1 MHMKRAVLVFFILV
15 FFLSSFP
22 FAASRRPLE
31 GKQAMVASVHELASR
46 VGVEI
51 MQKGGNAID
60 ASVAVAFALAVIW
73 PEAGNLGGGGFM
85 LIRKADGTEEA
96 IDYRERAPLAATR
109 DMYLDSKG
117 NVIENASMIGYRAS
131 AVPGTVAG
139 LTLALQRHGKMRWTE
154 LIEPARKLAEE
165 GFILSAITVERTLK
179 YEKILSSFPETKRI
193 FLRDGKHYQPGE
205 RFTQPELAKTLVRI
219 QQQGAREF
227 YEGETA
233 ELILKEMKEN
243 GGTIT
248 ARDLKEYE
256 PTLRKPIHGTYCG
269 YEIITMPP
277 PSSGG
282 IALIEMLN
290 MLESFKLSST
300 EFHSAAHFHPL
311 IEIMKRAFADRAVF
325 VGDPDFVTVPV
336 ERLISKEHALAA
348 INTLDSRKAT
358 PSTKINP
365 ATIPLKESGN
375 TTHFTVMDPDG
386 NIVANTFTLNDGFGS
401 GVTVRGAG
409 FLLNNEMDD
418 FTSKPGTLNFYG
430 LMQSE
435 LNAIAPWK
443 RPLSS
448 MTPVIVLKDGKP
460 FLALGSA
467 GGPTIISVVTQV
479 ILNVIDFSM
488 NVQQAV
494 DAPRFHHQW
503 MPDEI
508 YFEPFGLNKDT
519 QRALELRGHKF
530 AQKSFFRDT
539 DYLGDVHAILIDPRT
554 GTRLGASDPRRGGAP
569 AGY

>member
-1 MHMKRAVLVFFILV
+1 
-15 FFLSSFP
+15 
-22 FAASRRPLE
+22 
-31 GKQAMVASVHELASR
+31 
-46 VGVEI
+46 
-51 MQKGGNAID
+51 
-60 ASVAVAFALAVIW
+60 
-73 PEAGNLGGGGFM
+73 
-85 LIRKADGTEEA
+85 
-96 IDYRERAPLAATR
+96 
-109 DMYLDSKG
+109 
-117 NVIENASMIGYRAS
+117 
-131 AVPGTVAG
+131 
-139 LTLALQRHGKMRWTE
+139 
-154 LIEPARKLAEE
+154 
-165 GFILSAITVERTLK
+165 
-179 YEKILSSFPETKRI
+179 
-193 FLRDGKHYQPGE
+193 
-205 RFTQPELAKTLVRI
+205 
-219 QQQGAREF
+219 
-227 YEGETA
+227 
-233 ELILKEMKEN
+233 
-243 GGTIT
+243 
-248 ARDLKEYE
+248 
-256 PTLRKPIHGTYCG
+256 
-269 YEIITMPP
+269 
-277 PSSGG
+277 
-282 IALIEMLN
+282 
-290 MLESFKLSST
+290 
-300 EFHSAAHFHPL
+300 
-311 IEIMKRAFADRAVF
+311 
-325 VGDPDFVTVPV
+325 
-336 ERLISKEHALAA
+336 
-348 INTLDSRKAT
+348 
-358 PSTKINP
+358 
-365 ATIPLKESGN
+365 
-375 TTHFTVMDPDG
+375 MDPDG

-435 LNAIAPWK
+435 LNAIAPRK